1 MKNDE
6 SKNHFIL
13 PGLMFQ
19 QQSNPTRVPPQVSQF
34 EDSGQAMKEGM
45 KGKPRLTQHNARA
58 KRFSATR
65 VNHSVTTR
73 TT

>member
-6 SKNHFIL
+6 AKNHFRL

-34 EDSGQAMKEGM
+34 EDGGQAMKG
-45 KGKPRLTQHNARA
+45 A
-58 KRFSATR
+58 
-65 VNHSVTTR
+65 
-73 TT
+73 